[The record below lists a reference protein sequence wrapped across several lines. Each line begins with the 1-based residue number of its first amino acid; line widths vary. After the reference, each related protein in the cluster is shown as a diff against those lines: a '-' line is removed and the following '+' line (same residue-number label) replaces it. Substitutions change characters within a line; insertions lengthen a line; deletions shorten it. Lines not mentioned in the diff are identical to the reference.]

1 MARKKTSERKT
12 RAAEPK
18 QTVNRKILIVD
29 DESDFVESFRMTMK
43 ARNNEVICTSS
54 RAEAQDKMSQNP
66 DIVVVGT
73 IAPAGEAFSLHQ
85 WLKRH
90 PKYKD
95 VPLLVLDA
103 KYEDRYEK
111 GWRKFE
117 GMQLEADDFLTK
129 PVEPSLLVPRIQ
141 SLLEQVERLIRI
153 LVADDHTMVRDGIC
167 AVLALQKDMTI
178 VGEAGDGREALE
190 KVPRLMPDVALL
202 DIMMPVMS
210 GVQAT
215 KEIARQYPQTRVLI
229 LTQYDEEENMQ
240 ICADAGALG
249 FIPKKAASTQLAD
262 GVRSVYEGTYFPMSF
277 EKMVRSR

>member
-1 MARKKTSERKT
+1 MARKAKKTENK
-12 RAAEPK
+12 
-18 QTVNRKILIVD
+18 KILIVD
-29 DESDFVESFRMTMK
+29 DESDFVDAFKMTMK
-43 ARNNEVICTSS
+43 ANANEVISTSS
-54 RAEAQDKMSQNP
+54 RAEAQEKMGENP
-66 DIVVVGT
+66 DVVVVGT
-73 IAPAGEAFSLHQ
+73 IAPAGEAFTLHK
-85 WLKRH
+85 WLKEH

-95 VPLLVLDA
+95 IPLLVLDA
-103 KYEDRYEK
+103 KYEDRDEK

-129 PVEPSLLVPRIQ
+129 PVEPSLLVPHIQ
-141 SLLEQVERLIRI
+141 NLLEQIEKIIKV

-167 AVLALQKDMTI
+167 AVLALQKDMSV

-190 KVPRLMPDVALL
+190 KLSRLMPDVALL

-215 KEIARQYPQTRVLI
+215 KEIVKQYPQTRVLI

-240 ICADAGALG
+240 VCAEAGALG

-262 GVRSVYEGTYFPMSF
+262 GVRAVYDGTYFPMDF
-277 EKMVRSR
+277 EKMVMSK